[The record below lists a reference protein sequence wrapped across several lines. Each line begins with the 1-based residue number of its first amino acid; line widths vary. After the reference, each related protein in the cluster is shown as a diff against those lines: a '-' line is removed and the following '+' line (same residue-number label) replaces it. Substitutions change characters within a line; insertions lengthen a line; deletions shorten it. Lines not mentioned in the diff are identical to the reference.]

1 MAPGEAETFGHR
13 INAKAYDSLDAMIDK
28 ARYDPATASTRARLN
43 DVSPRMSAIR
53 SPISAS
59 HWNFCRPSVVEPLRQ
74 RLLTTSWAVQLTQV
88 RKPREALGAWGMS
101 LLKAEG
107 AAADE
112 DEDTQANQNDREQ
125 HMLPAFENLRDRWT
139 GGHELRQQD

>member
-1 MAPGEAETFGHR
+1 MAPGEAEAFGRR

-43 DVSPRMSAIR
+43 DVSPGCPQSV
-53 SPISAS
+53 
-59 HWNFCRPSVVEPLRQ
+59 RPSQHPTGISVALAWSSPCGNGF
-74 RLLTTSWAVQLTQV
+74 TTSWAVQLRPV
-88 RKPREALGAWGMS
+88 RKPREALAARGMS

-112 DEDTQANQNDREQ
+112 DEGTQADQDDREQ

>member
-1 MAPGEAETFGHR
+1 MC
-13 INAKAYDSLDAMIDK
+13 SLLFRPDFHVPSSSYPEK
-28 ARYDPATASTRARLN
+28 QTHFLLLN
-43 DVSPRMSAIR
+43 P
-53 SPISAS
+53 
-59 HWNFCRPSVVEPLRQ
+59 
-74 RLLTTSWAVQLTQV
+74 LLTTSWAVQLTQV

-107 AAADE
+107 TAADE